1 MKIVIAGGSG
11 QVGQVLARSFEGEGD
26 DVVILARQPF
36 GKGTGRFVQWDGR
49 ELGGWVDEL
58 DAADVLINLAG
69 RSVNCRYDAK
79 HRAEIVQ
86 SRVESTKVV
95 GRAIAQARRRP
106 RVWLQAGTATIYP
119 HRYDAPNDETSP
131 LADERRR
138 DVPETW
144 RFSVG
149 VGKAWERAFNEAPSS
164 PSTRKILLRTTLV
177 MNPDPGS
184 VFDVLL
190 GLVRRGLGG
199 RVGNGRQYVSWIHDV
214 DLCRAVHWMIEHENF
229 SGAVNVAAPNPVP
242 NADFMRI
249 LREAWGIRFGLPAP
263 RLILE
268 IGTFLLR
275 TESEL
280 VLKSRRV
287 IPGRL
292 LQDGFQFQFPDW
304 PSAARDL
311 CQRWRQSSS

>member
-11 QVGQVLARSFEGEGD
+11 QIGQVLARSFQGEGH

-36 GKGTGRFVQWDGR
+36 GNGAGRFVQWDGR

-79 HRAEIVQ
+79 HRAEITQ
-86 SRVESTKVV
+86 SRVDSTKVV
-95 GRAIAQARRRP
+95 GRAIAQARPRP
-106 RVWLQAGTATIYP
+106 RVWLQAATATIYP

-131 LADERRR
+131 LADEQME

-177 MNPDPGS
+177 MNPDRGS

-199 RVGNGRQYVSWIHDV
+199 RVGDGRQYVSWIHDV
-214 DLCRAVHWMIEHENF
+214 DFCRAIHWMIEHDDF
-229 SGAVNVAAPNPVP
+229 SGAVNMAAPNPVP
-242 NADFMRI
+242 NSEFMRT

-263 RLILE
+263 KLILE
-268 IGTFLLR
+268 IGTFLMR

-292 LQDGFQFQFPDW
+292 LEAGFQFEFPDW
-304 PSAARDL
+304 GAAARDL
-311 CQRWRQSSS
+311 CHRSRLARS